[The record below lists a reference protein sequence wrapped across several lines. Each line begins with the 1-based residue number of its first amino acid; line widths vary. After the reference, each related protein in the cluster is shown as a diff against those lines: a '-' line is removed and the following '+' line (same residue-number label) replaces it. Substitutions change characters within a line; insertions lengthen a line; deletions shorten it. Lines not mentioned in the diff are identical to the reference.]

1 MRKTPEASA
10 GPREGARSHHGVP
23 PARHRRRELAGE
35 APLSPALHP
44 AWRANDGLYS
54 LQQCSTCVPHAARL
68 RRPMTQ
74 EGARHTCSFRGTVSA
89 LIPLRHQHD
98 SCSLYRLLVHARA
111 ACTALH
117 TRSYQ
122 RLAWL
127 NCAMCGDCRATDEQ
141 TLVFARVLERRC
153 ATTGLARHAHMSVA
167 SLQGAEPGIGRD
179 MLYIGFLRVPPCQ
192 SFTEVMDLEWI
203 SHIHYVVPLRVFTVG
218 LGTFVPATLRPAS
231 TRTPWRTRAHR
242 VCAPYQ

>member
-1 MRKTPEASA
+1 VRKTPEASA

-35 APLSPALHP
+35 APSSPALHP
-44 AWRANDGLYS
+44 AWRANGGLNS

-68 RRPMTQ
+68 RRPMPQ

-98 SCSLYRLLVHARA
+98 SCSLYRILAHARA

-127 NCAMCGDCRATDEQ
+127 NCAVCGDCRATDEQ

-153 ATTGLARHAHMSVA
+153 ATQGPRAPRAHVGRVAESLA
-167 SLQGAEPGIGRD
+167 
-179 MLYIGFLRVPPCQ
+179 
-192 SFTEVMDLEWI
+192 LEGHVIYW
-203 SHIHYVVPLRVFTVG
+203 
-218 LGTFVPATLRPAS
+218 VPARAS
-231 TRTPWRTRAHR
+231 VP
-242 VCAPYQ
+242 VFY